1 MQALR
6 EPAIL
11 SVYSLGCSYYNR
23 PAFLRRGSSSSGW
36 AEPAFSFR
44 WFRLRKIKV
53 RFGQTFVIAQIEKVP
68 SIDAGFPQLE
78 ACHVQKVANI
88 ERDLQTM
95 DILVLVGGDEQ
106 QASVYQILFIQWRT
120 GKNDGQCFFFRHS

>member
-1 MQALR
+1 MPDFR
-6 EPAIL
+6 
-11 SVYSLGCSYYNR
+11 SLKPVMC
-23 PAFLRRGSSSSGW
+23 
-36 AEPAFSFR
+36 
-44 WFRLRKIKV
+44 K
-53 RFGQTFVIAQIEKVP
+53 
-68 SIDAGFPQLE
+68 
-78 ACHVQKVANI
+78 KVANI

>member
-1 MQALR
+1 M
-6 EPAIL
+6 
-11 SVYSLGCSYYNR
+11 
-23 PAFLRRGSSSSGW
+23 
-36 AEPAFSFR
+36 
-44 WFRLRKIKV
+44 
-53 RFGQTFVIAQIEKVP
+53 
-68 SIDAGFPQLE
+68 
-78 ACHVQKVANI
+78 QKVANI